1 MSEKQKDDGDTEVS
15 IGDLLAEVARKAA
28 ATLPDADAQRRL
40 ADSTIDSMIDSA
52 NKELADAIDALSVN
66 LTVVEKNVSA
76 QLQDAPAAD
85 LSKLDQQLDKMRQ
98 GALPGRQRVQ
108 EELAALRE
116 AEEEQRKADQQR
128 LFDNGGLWSVSN
140 LGKDDAWWQQKL
152 ASGGPYVQAIN
163 LSAALLGALMVT
175 AVVDLLTGQTS
186 GAVAVFAWR
195 AVFTAGIVVYLVS
208 LFSLTQD
215 DNESSR
221 SGMVAENFIF

>member
-1 MSEKQKDDGDTEVS
+1 M
-15 IGDLLAEVARKAA
+15 
-28 ATLPDADAQRRL
+28 
-40 ADSTIDSMIDSA
+40 
-52 NKELADAIDALSVN
+52 
-66 LTVVEKNVSA
+66 
-76 QLQDAPAAD
+76 
-85 LSKLDQQLDKMRQ
+85 
-98 GALPGRQRVQ
+98 
-108 EELAALRE
+108 
-116 AEEEQRKADQQR
+116 
-128 LFDNGGLWSVSN
+128 SN

-221 SGMVAENFIF
+221 SGSDG